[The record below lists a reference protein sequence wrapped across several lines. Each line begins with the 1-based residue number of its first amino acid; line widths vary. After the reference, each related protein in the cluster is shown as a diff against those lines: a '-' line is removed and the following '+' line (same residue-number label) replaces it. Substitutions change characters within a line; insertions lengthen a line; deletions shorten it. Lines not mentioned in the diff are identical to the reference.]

1 MSRKPYVSA
10 RGVYYDLEHSPYRYT
25 SPSGECF
32 VFSSQKKLEMYTRDV
47 EILKENIEKV
57 VKKYIDVL
65 GEDWA
70 LIARNHT
77 MLKVYKHVYNN
88 MKAV

>member
-1 MSRKPYVSA
+1 MSKKPYVSA
-10 RGVYYDLEHSPYRYT
+10 RGVYYELEHSPYRYT

-32 VFSSQKKLEMYTRDV
+32 VFSSQKKLEIFTREV
-47 EILKENIEKV
+47 EILKEKISKMID
-57 VKKYIDVL
+57 KYIDVL

-70 LIARNHT
+70 LIVRNHT
-77 MLKVYKHVYNN
+77 MLKVYAYVYNN

>member
-1 MSRKPYVSA
+1 MSKKPYVSA

-32 VFSSQKKLEMYTRDV
+32 VFSSQKKLEIYAREV
-47 EILKENIEKV
+47 ETLKEKIEKV
-57 VKKYIDVL
+57 IAKYTDVL

-70 LIARNHT
+70 LITKSHT
-77 MLKVYKHVYNN
+77 MLKVYKYVYNN
-88 MKAV
+88 MKVV

>member
-32 VFSSQKKLEMYTRDV
+32 VFSSQKKLEIFTRDV
-47 EILKENIEKV
+47 ETLKEKINKMID
-57 VKKYIDVL
+57 KYIDVL

-70 LIARNHT
+70 LIVRSRT
-77 MLKVYKHVYNN
+77 MIKVYKYVYDN